1 MAGKD
6 LETLTRTGRTI
17 WNDAL
22 EKIQVK
28 GNCEDSKTIFY
39 TSLYRTYERMV
50 CLSEDGQY
58 YSAFDNQ
65 VHQDSGVPFYTDD
78 WIWDTYRATH
88 PLRIILEPEREK
100 YMIHSFIR
108 MAGQMKHFWMPTFP
122 EITGD
127 SRRMNSN
134 HGVATVLDAYVKGI
148 TDFDLKEAYRAC
160 RNAITEKTLAPWS
173 DMEAG
178 KLDSFYVSNGY
189 FPALA
194 SGEEEAVPEV
204 HSFEKRQ
211 AVAVTLGTVYD
222 EVSGTNSQTAG

>member
-1 MAGKD
+1 MKFPENDKEINLRYGISFISVDQAKKNMEREVAGKD

-22 EKIQVK
+22 GKIQVK

-88 PLRIILEPEREK
+88 PLRILLEPEREK
-100 YMIHSFIR
+100 YMIQSFIR

-122 EITGD
+122 EITGIAD
-127 SRRMNSN
+127 
-134 HGVATVLDAYVKGI
+134 G
-148 TDFDLKEAYRAC
+148 
-160 RNAITEKTLAPWS
+160 
-173 DMEAG
+173 
-178 KLDSFYVSNGY
+178 
-189 FPALA
+189 
-194 SGEEEAVPEV
+194 
-204 HSFEKRQ
+204 
-211 AVAVTLGTVYD
+211 
-222 EVSGTNSQTAG
+222 